1 MTGRRVRA
9 QRQSHIAPERNPKG
23 DRQETYVIARIDE
36 VVIPDDAPDPT
47 SNRAARRAAARA
59 RRNR

>member
-1 MTGRRVRA
+1 MSDRRVRA
-9 QRQSHIAPERNPKG
+9 QRQSHMAPERNPKS

-47 SNRAARRAAARA
+47 PNRAARRAA
-59 RRNR
+59 RRRKR